1 MLNRLLIG
9 AAGLVAGTL
18 VATPA
23 VLGLSGN
30 SSFSRDLHVPVPSGA
45 HQVHFDDSSDAARH
59 SAEPEPSESR
69 EDRPGSGVVSS
80 DANDDHGGRA
90 GSGGSGRGG
99 LDDGAGHDAGDDR
112 GGDRQRSGDD
122 GVHRQRG
129 RDSSGGD
136 DGSGGHDGSGG
147 SGRG

>member
-1 MLNRLLIG
+1 MLNRLLVG

-30 SSFSRDLHVPVPSGA
+30 SSFSRDIRVPVPSGA
-45 HQVHFDDSSDAARH
+45 HQVQFVESSDSVRP
-59 SAEPEPSESR
+59 SGEPEPTETG
-69 EDRPGSGVVSS
+69 EDRPGHDVVSG
-80 DANDDHGGRA
+80 DATDDHGGLR

-112 GGDRQRSGDD
+112 GGADGSG
-122 GVHRQRG
+122 H
-129 RDSSGGD
+129 GGD
-136 DGSGGHDGSGG
+136 DSGSGGHG
-147 SGRG
+147 